1 MKFIILSYFLFYGI
15 FLSNEIDNLE
25 GVYKI
30 KNFGEFL
37 CLDMLPELSFIN
49 IKKSIKNLFR
59 LKKANSGKNEEDNSY
74 FIEEIN
80 SNKKLGLNTKTK
92 DILLYDDKSID
103 EEDLD
108 KLKWKFIRYNKKN
121 IYDNKFYI
129 QNKYNLLYLGAISV
143 ILKSTNQ
150 IKISCSFSKLESK
163 NIFSLFKMFKEITSN
178 DKALLNSKL
187 LNDEQI
193 DIVINY
199 NNIHKNSTLDKRK
212 EEDDEDNE
220 NNENNENLR
229 YIIRS
234 ISQNIPWTRKIFIL
248 CINDNISILKEKE
261 ELKEK
266 IIIIKIKDLLGF
278 ETELNSVVLFNLNQ
292 VKKFGLSNNFIFMN
306 SNCFIGKPLNKSDF
320 FWEEDGKIVP
330 LLTSSKYNEI
340 YYNEIHNDYKRL
352 ISKKNIINVDSPEGA
367 NYCKISSFQ
376 LLFNSGFS
384 FNNKLLIAPENT
396 LNAIPLNLNEI
407 NEIFEIIKKKYKF
420 FNNALNSTEKNI
432 NSLEFYTLILSY
444 MRNMKNRAVSIIPYK
459 NYHIDEF
466 NNENNFI
473 FALFSI
479 NKLNNKKYSFQD
491 YNTKKKKLKILFPKP
506 SKYEI
511 FYELE
516 PNEKKIIN
524 DRLHNLINDI
534 KRLGKLNYEYGKKR
548 RSIYRKNHKMK
559 RKINNLGRKSDE
571 MVKLLPKIEKFLASL
586 ENNNLNKTK
595 LINEINALE
604 SNVNK
609 LKIGYNEIID
619 YNIEF
624 SNMRKIIAFIII
636 IFVIFIVGFGYY
648 KVFMNKSIIE
658 YSDDFDEN
666 VGTIGIENNNF
677 NHFNKVESETTKLKE
692 III

>member
-1 MKFIILSYFLFYGI
+1 LSEQ
-15 FLSNEIDNLE
+15 NEIDNLE

-49 IKKSIKNLFR
+49 IKKAKNNLFR
-59 LKKANSGKNEEDNSY
+59 IKKANSEKTGENNSY

-80 SNKKLGLNTKTK
+80 SNKKLGLNIKTK
-92 DILLYDDKSID
+92 EILLYDDKSIN
-103 EEDLD
+103 EEDKN
-108 KLKWKFIRYNKKN
+108 KLKWKFIPYNKKN
-121 IYDNKFYI
+121 IYNDKYYI
-129 QNKYNLLYLGAISV
+129 QNMYNSLYLGANSV

-150 IKISCSFSKLESK
+150 MKVSCLFSKLENK
-163 NIFSLFKMFKEITSN
+163 NIFSLFKIFEEITSN
-178 DKALLNSKL
+178 KKALINSKL

-199 NNIHKNSTLDKRK
+199 NNKHKNNTLDKNK
-212 EEDDEDNE
+212 DEDNE
-220 NNENNENLR
+220 DNENLR
-229 YIIRS
+229 YVIRS

-248 CINDNISILKEKE
+248 CITDNINILKDKE
-261 ELKEK
+261 ELKDK

-278 ETELNSVVLFNLNQ
+278 ETELTSVVLFNLNL
-292 VKKFGLSNNFIFMN
+292 VKKFGLSDNFLYMN
-306 SNCFIGKPLNKSDF
+306 SNYFIGKPLNKSDF
-320 FWEEDGKIVP
+320 FWEEDGLIVP

-340 YYNEIHNDYKRL
+340 YYNELHNDYKRL
-352 ISKKNIINVDSPEGA
+352 TSKKNIINIDSTEGT
-367 NYCKISSFQ
+367 NYFKISSFQ
-376 LLFNSGFS
+376 LLFDYGFS
-384 FNNKLLIAPENT
+384 HNNKLLIEPENT

-407 NEIFEIIKKKYKF
+407 NEIVKIIKRKYKF
-420 FNNALNSTEKNI
+420 VSNALNSKEKNI
-432 NSLEFYTLILSY
+432 NALEFYTLILSY
-444 MRNMKNRAVSIIPYK
+444 MRNMKNRAVNIIPYK
-459 NYHIDEF
+459 NYFIDEF
-466 NNENNFI
+466 NKENNDLFS
-473 FALFSI
+473 LFSI
-479 NKLNNKKYSFQD
+479 NKLNNKIYSFQE
-491 YNTKKKKLKILFPKP
+491 YNTKKKKLKMIFPKP
-506 SKYEI
+506 SKYELY
-511 FYELE
+511 YELD

-571 MVKLLPKIEKFLASL
+571 MVKIIPKIEKFITSL

-624 SNMRKIIAFIII
+624 SIMRKIITFIIV
-636 IFVIFIVGFGYY
+636 IFVLFIVGFGYY
-648 KVFMNKSIIE
+648 KVFINKPIIG
-658 YSDDFDEN
+658 YNDDFDEN
-666 VGTIGIENNNF
+666 IGTIGIENNNF
-677 NHFNKVESETTKLKE
+677 NGFSRVESETTKLKE

>member
-1 MKFIILSYFLFYGI
+1 MKLIILIYFLFYSI
-15 FLSNEIDNLE
+15 FLSEQNEIDNLE

-49 IKKSIKNLFR
+49 IKKAKNNLFR
-59 LKKANSGKNEEDNSY
+59 IKKANSEKTEENNSY

-80 SNKKLGLNTKTK
+80 SNKKLGLNIKTK
-92 DILLYDDKSID
+92 EILLYDDKSIN
-103 EEDLD
+103 EEDKN
-108 KLKWKFIRYNKKN
+108 KLKWKFIPYNKKN
-121 IYDNKFYI
+121 IYNDKYYI
-129 QNKYNLLYLGAISV
+129 QNMHNLLYLGANSV

-150 IKISCSFSKLESK
+150 MKVSCSFSKLENK
-163 NIFSLFKMFKEITSN
+163 NIFSLLKIFEEITSN
-178 DKALLNSKL
+178 KKALLNSKL

-199 NNIHKNSTLDKRK
+199 NNKHKNNTLDKSK
-212 EEDDEDNE
+212 DEDNE
-220 NNENNENLR
+220 DNENLR
-229 YIIRS
+229 YVIRS

-248 CINDNISILKEKE
+248 CITDNINILKDKE
-261 ELKEK
+261 ELKDK

-278 ETELNSVVLFNLNQ
+278 ETELTSVVLFNLNL
-292 VKKFGLSNNFIFMN
+292 VKKFGLSDNLLYMN
-306 SNCFIGKPLNKSDF
+306 SNYFIGKPLNKSDF
-320 FWEEDGKIVP
+320 FWEEDGLIVP

-340 YYNEIHNDYKRL
+340 YYNELHNDYKRL
-352 ISKKNIINVDSPEGA
+352 TSKKNIINIDSTEGT
-367 NYCKISSFQ
+367 NYFKISSFQ
-376 LLFNSGFS
+376 LLFDYGFS
-384 FNNKLLIAPENT
+384 HNNKLLIEPENT

-407 NEIFEIIKKKYKF
+407 NEIVKIIKRKYKF
-420 FNNALNSTEKNI
+420 VSNALNSKEKNI
-432 NSLEFYTLILSY
+432 NALEFYTLILSY
-444 MRNMKNRAVSIIPYK
+444 MRNMKNRAVNIIPYK
-459 NYHIDEF
+459 NYFIDEF
-466 NNENNFI
+466 NKENNDF
-473 FALFSI
+473 FSLFSI
-479 NKLNNKKYSFQD
+479 NKLNNKIYSFQE
-491 YNTKKKKLKILFPKP
+491 YNTKKKKLKMIFPKP
-506 SKYEI
+506 SKYELY
-511 FYELE
+511 YELD

-571 MVKLLPKIEKFLASL
+571 MVKLIPKIEKFITSL

-624 SNMRKIIAFIII
+624 SIMRKIITFIIV

-648 KVFMNKSIIE
+648 KVFMNKPIIG
-658 YSDDFDEN
+658 YYDDFDEN
-666 VGTIGIENNNF
+666 IGTIGIENNNF
-677 NHFNKVESETTKLKE
+677 NGFSRVESETTKLKE

>member
-1 MKFIILSYFLFYGI
+1 MKLIILIYFLFYSI
-15 FLSNEIDNLE
+15 FLSEQNEIDNLE

-49 IKKSIKNLFR
+49 IKK
-59 LKKANSGKNEEDNSY
+59 ANSEKTEENNSY

-80 SNKKLGLNTKTK
+80 SNKKLGLNIKTK
-92 DILLYDDKSID
+92 EILLYDDKSIN
-103 EEDLD
+103 EEDKN
-108 KLKWKFIRYNKKN
+108 KLKWKFIPYNKKN
-121 IYDNKFYI
+121 IYNDKYYI
-129 QNKYNLLYLGAISV
+129 QNMHNLLYLGANSV

-150 IKISCSFSKLESK
+150 MKVSCSFSKLENK
-163 NIFSLFKMFKEITSN
+163 NIFSLLKIFEEITSN
-178 DKALLNSKL
+178 KKALLNSKL

-199 NNIHKNSTLDKRK
+199 NNKHKNNTLDKSK
-212 EEDDEDNE
+212 DEDNE
-220 NNENNENLR
+220 DNENLR
-229 YIIRS
+229 YVIRS

-248 CINDNISILKEKE
+248 CITDNINILKDKE
-261 ELKEK
+261 ELKDK

-278 ETELNSVVLFNLNQ
+278 ETELTSVVLFNLNL
-292 VKKFGLSNNFIFMN
+292 VKKFGLSDNLLYMN
-306 SNCFIGKPLNKSDF
+306 SNYFIGKPLNKSDF
-320 FWEEDGKIVP
+320 FWEEDGLIVP

-340 YYNEIHNDYKRL
+340 YYNELHNDYKRL
-352 ISKKNIINVDSPEGA
+352 TSKKNIINIDSTEGT
-367 NYCKISSFQ
+367 NYFKISSFQ
-376 LLFNSGFS
+376 LLFDYGFS
-384 FNNKLLIAPENT
+384 HNNKLLIEPENT

-407 NEIFEIIKKKYKF
+407 NEIVKIIKRKYKF
-420 FNNALNSTEKNI
+420 VSNALNSKEKNI
-432 NSLEFYTLILSY
+432 NALEFYTLILSY
-444 MRNMKNRAVSIIPYK
+444 MRNMKNRAVNIIPYK
-459 NYHIDEF
+459 NYFIDEF
-466 NNENNFI
+466 NKENNDF
-473 FALFSI
+473 FSLFSI
-479 NKLNNKKYSFQD
+479 NKLNNKIYSFQE
-491 YNTKKKKLKILFPKP
+491 YNTKKKKLKMIFPKP
-506 SKYEI
+506 SKYELY
-511 FYELE
+511 YELD

-571 MVKLLPKIEKFLASL
+571 MVKLIPKIEKFITSL

-624 SNMRKIIAFIII
+624 SIMRKIITFIIV

-648 KVFMNKSIIE
+648 KVFMNKPIIG
-658 YSDDFDEN
+658 YYDDFDEN
-666 VGTIGIENNNF
+666 IGTIGIENNNF
-677 NHFNKVESETTKLKE
+677 NGFSRVESETTKLKE

>member
-1 MKFIILSYFLFYGI
+1 MKLIILIYFLFYSI
-15 FLSNEIDNLE
+15 FLSEQNEIDNLE
-25 GVYKI
+25 GVYKF

-49 IKKSIKNLFR
+49 IKKAKNNLFR
-59 LKKANSGKNEEDNSY
+59 IKKANSEKTEENNSY

-80 SNKKLGLNTKTK
+80 SNKKLGLNIKTK
-92 DILLYDDKSID
+92 EILLYDDKSIN
-103 EEDLD
+103 EEDKG
-108 KLKWKFIRYNKKN
+108 KLKWKFIPYNKKN
-121 IYDNKFYI
+121 IYNDKYYI
-129 QNKYNLLYLGAISV
+129 QNMHNLLYLGANSV

-150 IKISCSFSKLESK
+150 MKVSCSFSKLENK
-163 NIFSLFKMFKEITSN
+163 NIFSLLKIFEEITSN
-178 DKALLNSKL
+178 KKALLNSKL

-199 NNIHKNSTLDKRK
+199 NNKHKNNTLDKNK
-212 EEDDEDNE
+212 DEDNE
-220 NNENNENLR
+220 DNENLR
-229 YIIRS
+229 YVIRS

-248 CINDNISILKEKE
+248 CITDNINILKDKE
-261 ELKEK
+261 ELKDK

-278 ETELNSVVLFNLNQ
+278 ETELTSVVLFNLNL
-292 VKKFGLSNNFIFMN
+292 VKKFGLSDNFLYMN
-306 SNCFIGKPLNKSDF
+306 SNYFIGKPLNKSEF
-320 FWEEDGKIVP
+320 FWEEDGLIVP

-340 YYNEIHNDYKRL
+340 YYNELHNDYKRL
-352 ISKKNIINVDSPEGA
+352 TSKKNIINIDSTEGT
-367 NYCKISSFQ
+367 NYFKISSFQ
-376 LLFNSGFS
+376 LLFDYGFS
-384 FNNKLLIAPENT
+384 HNNKLLIEPENT

-407 NEIFEIIKKKYKF
+407 NEIVKIIKRKYKF
-420 FNNALNSTEKNI
+420 VSNALNSKEKNI
-432 NSLEFYTLILSY
+432 NALEFYTLILSY
-444 MRNMKNRAVSIIPYK
+444 MRNMKNRAVNIIPYK
-459 NYHIDEF
+459 NYFIDEF
-466 NNENNFI
+466 NKENNDF
-473 FALFSI
+473 FSLFSI
-479 NKLNNKKYSFQD
+479 NKLNNKIYSFQE
-491 YNTKKKKLKILFPKP
+491 YNTKKKKLKMIFPKP
-506 SKYEI
+506 SKYELY
-511 FYELE
+511 YELD

-524 DRLHNLINDI
+524 DRLHNLIDDI

-571 MVKLLPKIEKFLASL
+571 MVKLIPKIEKFIASL

-624 SNMRKIIAFIII
+624 SIMRKIITFIIV

-648 KVFMNKSIIE
+648 KVFMNKPIIG
-658 YSDDFDEN
+658 YNDDFDESI
-666 VGTIGIENNNF
+666 GTIGIENNNF
-677 NHFNKVESETTKLKE
+677 NGFSRVESETTKLKE

>member
-1 MKFIILSYFLFYGI
+1 MKLIILIYFLFYSI
-15 FLSNEIDNLE
+15 FLSEQNEIDNLE

-30 KNFGEFL
+30 KNYGEFL
-37 CLDMLPELSFIN
+37 CLDLLPELSFIS
-49 IKKSIKNLFR
+49 IKKAKNNLFR
-59 LKKANSGKNEEDNSY
+59 VKKANDKKSEENNCY

-92 DILLYDDKSID
+92 DILLYDDQSID
-103 EEDLD
+103 KKDID
-108 KLKWKFIRYNKKN
+108 KLKWKFIPYHKKN
-121 IYDNKFYI
+121 IFDHKYYI
-129 QNKYNLLYLGAISV
+129 QNKYNLLYLGTNSV

-163 NIFSLFKMFKEITSN
+163 NIFSLFRMFEEITSN
-178 DKALLNSKL
+178 EKALLNSEL

-199 NNIHKNSTLDKRK
+199 NNKHKNKTLEKRK
-212 EEDDEDNE
+212 DEDIE
-220 NNENNENLR
+220 DNENNENLR
-229 YIIRS
+229 YAIRS

-248 CINDNISILKEKE
+248 CINDNIGFLKEKE
-261 ELKEK
+261 ELKDK

-278 ETELNSVVLFNLNQ
+278 ETELPSVVLFNLNQ
-292 VKKFGLSNNFIFMN
+292 AKKFGLSDNFLYMN
-306 SNCFIGKPLNKSDF
+306 SNYFIGKPLNKSDF
-320 FWEEDGKIVP
+320 FWEEDGRIVP

-352 ISKKNIINVDSPEGA
+352 TSKKSIINIDGSDGA
-367 NYCKISSFQ
+367 NYYTISSFE

-407 NEIFEIIKKKYKF
+407 NEIYKIIKEKYKF
-420 FNNALNSTEKNI
+420 FNNALNSKEKNI
-432 NSLEFYTLILSY
+432 NALEFYTLILSY
-444 MRNMKNRAVSIIPYK
+444 MRNMKNRAVNIIPYK
-459 NYHIDEF
+459 NFHIEEF
-466 NNENNFI
+466 NKENSDL

-491 YNTKKKKLKILFPKP
+491 YNTKKKKLKMLFPKP

-511 FYELE
+511 YYELD

-559 RKINNLGRKSDE
+559 RKINNLARKSDE
-571 MVKLLPKIEKFLASL
+571 MVKLIPKIEKFITSL

-595 LINEINALE
+595 LVIDINDLE
-604 SNVNK
+604 SNVKK

-619 YNIEF
+619 YSIEF
-624 SNMRKIIAFIII
+624 SIMRKIITFIII

-648 KVFMNKSIIE
+648 KAFINKSIIE

-666 VGTIGIENNNF
+666 IGTIGIENYNI

>member
-1 MKFIILSYFLFYGI
+1 MKLIILIYFLFYSI
-15 FLSNEIDNLE
+15 FLSEQNEIDNLE

-37 CLDMLPELSFIN
+37 CLDMLSELSFIN
-49 IKKSIKNLFR
+49 IKKAKNNLFR
-59 LKKANSGKNEEDNSY
+59 IKKANSEKTEENNSY

-80 SNKKLGLNTKTK
+80 SNKKLGLNIKTK
-92 DILLYDDKSID
+92 EILLYDDKSIN
-103 EEDLD
+103 EEDKN
-108 KLKWKFIRYNKKN
+108 KLKWKFIPYNKKN
-121 IYDNKFYI
+121 IYNDKYYI
-129 QNKYNLLYLGAISV
+129 KNMYNLLYLGANSV

-150 IKISCSFSKLESK
+150 LKVSCSFSKLENK
-163 NIFSLFKMFKEITSN
+163 NIFSLLKIFEEITSN
-178 DKALLNSKL
+178 KKALLNSKL

-199 NNIHKNSTLDKRK
+199 NYKHKNNTLDKNK
-212 EEDDEDNE
+212 DEDNE
-220 NNENNENLR
+220 DNENLR
-229 YIIRS
+229 YVIRS

-248 CINDNISILKEKE
+248 CITDNINILKDKE
-261 ELKEK
+261 ELKDK

-278 ETELNSVVLFNLNQ
+278 ETELTSVVFFNLNL
-292 VKKFGLSNNFIFMN
+292 VKKFGLSDNFLYMN
-306 SNCFIGKPLNKSDF
+306 SNYFIGKPLNKSDF
-320 FWEEDGKIVP
+320 FWEEDGLIVP

-340 YYNEIHNDYKRL
+340 YYNELHNDYKRL
-352 ISKKNIINVDSPEGA
+352 TSKKNIINIDSTEGT
-367 NYCKISSFQ
+367 NYFKISSFQ
-376 LLFNSGFS
+376 LLFDYGFS
-384 FNNKLLIAPENT
+384 HNNKLLIEPENT

-407 NEIFEIIKKKYKF
+407 NEIVKIIKRKYKF
-420 FNNALNSTEKNI
+420 VSNALNSKEKNI
-432 NSLEFYTLILSY
+432 NALEFYTLILSY
-444 MRNMKNRAVSIIPYK
+444 MRNMKNRAVNIIPYK
-459 NYHIDEF
+459 NYFIDEF
-466 NNENNFI
+466 NKENNDF
-473 FALFSI
+473 FSLFSI
-479 NKLNNKKYSFQD
+479 NKLNNKIYSFQE
-491 YNTKKKKLKILFPKP
+491 YNTKKKKLKMIFPKP
-506 SKYEI
+506 SKYELY
-511 FYELE
+511 YELD

-571 MVKLLPKIEKFLASL
+571 MVKLIPKIEKFIASL

-624 SNMRKIIAFIII
+624 SIMRKIITFIIV

-648 KVFMNKSIIE
+648 KVFMNKPIIG
-658 YSDDFDEN
+658 YNDDFDEN
-666 VGTIGIENNNF
+666 IGTIGIENNNF
-677 NHFNKVESETTKLKE
+677 NGFSRVESETTKLKE

>member
-1 MKFIILSYFLFYGI
+1 MKLIILIYFLFYSI
-15 FLSNEIDNLE
+15 FLSEQNEIDNLE

-49 IKKSIKNLFR
+49 IKKAKNNLFR
-59 LKKANSGKNEEDNSY
+59 IKKANSEKTGENNSY

-80 SNKKLGLNTKTK
+80 SNKKLGLNIKTK
-92 DILLYDDKSID
+92 EILLYDDKSIN
-103 EEDLD
+103 EEDKN
-108 KLKWKFIRYNKKN
+108 KLKWKFIPYNKKN
-121 IYDNKFYI
+121 IYNDKYYI
-129 QNKYNLLYLGAISV
+129 QNMYNSLYLGANSV

-150 IKISCSFSKLESK
+150 MKVSCLFSKLENK
-163 NIFSLFKMFKEITSN
+163 NIFSLFKIFEEITSN
-178 DKALLNSKL
+178 KKALINSKL

-199 NNIHKNSTLDKRK
+199 NNKHKNNTLDKNK
-212 EEDDEDNE
+212 DEDNE
-220 NNENNENLR
+220 DNENLR
-229 YIIRS
+229 YVIRS

-248 CINDNISILKEKE
+248 CITDNINILKDKE
-261 ELKEK
+261 ELKDK

-278 ETELNSVVLFNLNQ
+278 ETELTSVVLFNLNL
-292 VKKFGLSNNFIFMN
+292 VKKFGLSDNFLYMN
-306 SNCFIGKPLNKSDF
+306 SNYFIGKPLNKSDF
-320 FWEEDGKIVP
+320 FWEEDGLIVP

-340 YYNEIHNDYKRL
+340 YYNELHNDYKRL
-352 ISKKNIINVDSPEGA
+352 TSKKNIINIDSTEGT
-367 NYCKISSFQ
+367 NYFKISSFQ
-376 LLFNSGFS
+376 LLFDYGFS
-384 FNNKLLIAPENT
+384 HNNKLLIEPENT

-407 NEIFEIIKKKYKF
+407 NEIVKIIKRKYKF
-420 FNNALNSTEKNI
+420 VSNALNSKEKNI
-432 NSLEFYTLILSY
+432 NALEFYTLILSY
-444 MRNMKNRAVSIIPYK
+444 MRNMKNRAVNIIPYK
-459 NYHIDEF
+459 NYFIDEF
-466 NNENNFI
+466 NKENNDLFS
-473 FALFSI
+473 LFSI
-479 NKLNNKKYSFQD
+479 NKLNNKIYSFQE
-491 YNTKKKKLKILFPKP
+491 YNTKKKKLKMIFPKP
-506 SKYEI
+506 SKYELY
-511 FYELE
+511 YELD

-571 MVKLLPKIEKFLASL
+571 MVKIIPKIEKFITSL

-624 SNMRKIIAFIII
+624 SIMRKIITFIIV
-636 IFVIFIVGFGYY
+636 IFVLFIVGFGYY
-648 KVFMNKSIIE
+648 KVFINKPIIG
-658 YSDDFDEN
+658 YNDDFDEN
-666 VGTIGIENNNF
+666 IGTIGIENNNF
-677 NHFNKVESETTKLKE
+677 NGFSRVESETTKLKE